1 MWWTNDFLQVEDNE
15 LLIAGRRAAAIVERH
30 GTPLYVY
37 GRARILHNYDAIRGL
52 FAEAAPGLE
61 ARVSFAAKANS
72 HPRILRLL
80 ERRGAWLDAV
90 SPGEVRAAL
99 SAGFPAAR
107 ILYTGTSVSEED
119 LRAVFGHVGI
129 TVNIDALEQVDL
141 MKEVRDRW
149 FPRRRIR
156 VSVRWNPGVGRGFTP
171 RAVTAG
177 ARSADGTPIKF
188 GVEDAKVGRAF
199 KRAVRFGFVPV
210 GLHQHLGSGWVGEDF
225 PAVKEAVRRMV
236 AKAAALERGGL
247 RLEFLDFGG
256 GFGPRFYRTQGL
268 FPADE
273 YVRYILR
280 TVDKARLSIRAVAVE
295 PGKALVADAGVL
307 LLRVVYV
314 KETYGNRIACVNAG
328 TFNTLPRPAVYVQ
341 AHHEIV
347 NASRL
352 RAPKET
358 RVTVAGH
365 LCETGDVFG
374 KERLLPLPRRGDILA
389 VLNAGGYSRSMASH
403 YNSRPIPKEIIV

>member
-1 MWWTNDFLQVEDNE
+1 MWWANDFLQVERNA
-15 LLIAGRRAAAIVERH
+15 LLIAGRRATAIAERH

-37 GRARILHNYDAIRGL
+37 GRSRILANYKTIRGL
-52 FAEAAPGLE
+52 LAEAGPGLE
-61 ARVSFAAKANS
+61 SRVSYAAKANS

-80 ERRGAWLDAV
+80 EGKGAWLDAV
-90 SPGEVRAAL
+90 SPAEVRAAL
-99 SAGFPAAR
+99 EAGFPAGR

-119 LRAVFGHVGI
+119 LKAVFGHEGL
-129 TVNIDALEQVDL
+129 TVNIDALEQIEL

-149 FPRRRIR
+149 FPKRRIR

-177 ARSADGTPIKF
+177 ARAADGTPVKF
-188 GVEDAKVGRAF
+188 GVEDAKVVRAF
-199 KRAVRFGFVPV
+199 RQAVRSGFVPV
-210 GLHQHLGSGWVGEDF
+210 GLHQHLGSGWVKEDF

-256 GFGPRFYRTQGL
+256 GFGPRFHRTQGL
-268 FPADE
+268 FPTDA
-273 YVRYILR
+273 YVRHILR
-280 TVDKARLSIRAVAVE
+280 SVALARLSIRAVAVE

-314 KETYGNRIACVNAG
+314 KRSYGNIIACVNAG
-328 TFNTLPRPAVYVQ
+328 TFNSVPRPAVYDQ
-341 AHHEIV
+341 AHHEII
-347 NASRL
+347 NASRV
-352 RAPKET
+352 ASAASV
-358 RVTVAGH
+358 RVTIAGH

-374 KERLLPLPRRGDILA
+374 KDRPLPMPRRGDILA
-389 VLNAGGYSRSMASH
+389 VLHAGGYSRSMASH
-403 YNSRPIPKEIIV
+403 YNSRPIPKEIVV